1 MFKINLQLAIELL
14 LSLAF
19 RAVSGVP
26 WRGGADGSCLKTR
39 ILPLVVVVVVVD
51 DDVVVSVVSFKLMLL
66 PGIHFKSSWLKSILY
81 QLLKRLRSP

>member
-26 WRGGADGSCLKTR
+26 WRGGADGSCLKKSETR
-39 ILPLVVVVVVVD
+39 ILPLVVVVVVV
-51 DDVVVSVVSFKLMLL
+51 VVAVVSFKLMLL
-66 PGIHFKSSWLKSILY
+66 PGIHLKSSWL
-81 QLLKRLRSP
+81 RSP